1 MGMMG
6 AGKSEVG
13 RALADQ
19 LGYDFID
26 TDALVEKQSGQSIA
40 AIFAEKGEEEFRR
53 IESEVITTL
62 SGRQSAV
69 VSAGGGAPAFSANL
83 TILSSLGT
91 TVYLKAS
98 AQELYQRIKNDR
110 KRPLMQVENPRAQM
124 ASLLR
129 TREPFYRNADVVMDT
144 EMLSVDEV
152 VDKLIDELAKRTIET
167 QME

>member
-1 MGMMG
+1 MMG

-13 RALADQ
+13 RGLADQ
-19 LGYDFID
+19 LGYDFVD
-26 TDALVEKQSGQSIA
+26 TDDLIEKRTGQSIA

-53 IESEVITTL
+53 IEAEVITGL
-62 SGRQSAV
+62 SGLQSAV
-69 VSAGGGAPAFSANL
+69 VSAGGGAPGFSANL
-83 TILSSLGT
+83 TVLSSLGT

-110 KRPLMQVENPRAQM
+110 KRPLMQVENPRAQV
-124 ASLLR
+124 ANLLR
-129 TREPFYRNADVVMDT
+129 TREPFYRQADIVMDT
-144 EMLSVDEV
+144 EVLSVDEV